1 MNFASYCAEKR
12 AILEAATPG
21 PPWTDGDG
29 LRSGFGV
36 YHDGT
41 DLLFDTGDHEEGDG
55 RAKFAA
61 DSRNHRQAELEALAE
76 LWGVVEKVAETF
88 DSDAEAAGEDYGKA
102 KWLRRRAATAR
113 AALHHAA
120 AKLGVEV

>member
-1 MNFASYCAEKR
+1 MNMNFASYCAEKR

-41 DLLFDTGDHEEGDG
+41 DLLFDTGDHEEGGG

-76 LWGVVEKVAETF
+76 LWEALEYFAAYGF
-88 DSDAEAAGEDYGKA
+88 DELMDAGLGE
-102 KWLRRRAATAR
+102 RVH
-113 AALHHAA
+113 AALQRAA